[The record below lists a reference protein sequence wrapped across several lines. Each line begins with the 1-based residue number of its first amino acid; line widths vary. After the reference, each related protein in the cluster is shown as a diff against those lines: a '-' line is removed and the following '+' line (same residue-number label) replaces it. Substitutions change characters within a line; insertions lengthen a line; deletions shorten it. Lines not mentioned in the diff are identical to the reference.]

1 MENDRNLLPNS
12 EDESKIS
19 IDDFSKVKL
28 IVAKVIDCEPVKKS
42 KKLLK
47 LILNDGSSE
56 RTVVSGISE
65 YYLPSELIGHNII
78 LVSNLKPAKFCGV
91 ESNGMILAAK
101 HDEIL
106 KVIIMDEMPPGS
118 IIS

>member
-1 MENDRNLLPNS
+1 MENNENLLPNN

-19 IDDFSKVKL
+19 IDDFSKIKL
-28 IVAKVIDCEPVKKS
+28 IVAKVIDCEKIKKS

-47 LILNDGSSE
+47 LILNDGNSE

-65 YYLPSELIGHNII
+65 YYLPSELIGHNIV
-78 LVSNLKPAKFCGV
+78 LVSNLKPVKFCGV

-101 HDEIL
+101 HNEIL
-106 KVIIMDEMPPGS
+106 KVIIIDEIPPGS